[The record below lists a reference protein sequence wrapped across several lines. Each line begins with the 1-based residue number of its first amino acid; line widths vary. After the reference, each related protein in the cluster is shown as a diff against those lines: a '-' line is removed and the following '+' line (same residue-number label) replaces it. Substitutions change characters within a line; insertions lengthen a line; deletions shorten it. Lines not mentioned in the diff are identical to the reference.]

1 NSWVKSSTKYGSVS
15 QESWRV
21 SGPPRSRGILLMS
34 YSNEAVRQVYDW
46 LLQGAS
52 LAEIAEASAKEFPAY
67 PVHELVRLAK
77 EQLIAEGNRSPEE
90 LIAWAKAASL
100 NRYGKFI
107 TIGDYSGAL
116 KGVAQIAEWATKQ

>member
-1 NSWVKSSTKYGSVS
+1 
-15 QESWRV
+15 
-21 SGPPRSRGILLMS
+21 MS

-52 LAEIAEASAKEFPAY
+52 LAEIAEASAKEFPDC
-67 PVHELVRLAK
+67 PVHELIRLAK

-100 NRYGKFI
+100 NLYGKFI

-116 KGVAQIAEWATKQ
+116 KCVAQIAEWADKQRDTSSAFIDQRDYLSEAG